1 MHIEWNDLQV
11 LIAVADA
18 GSISGASKRLQVTQP
33 TVSRRIAE
41 LEAVVGEPLFV
52 RTVSGATPTAFAE
65 RLLEPARRMA
75 EWAAEVDRTAERAET
90 RPRGSVRI
98 TAPPGIAFDFLAPFA
113 AWLRPRLPEVFLEV
127 VSTAEIVDLSRREAD
142 LALRLAAPAARDL
155 TTLATL
161 DLEVAAFGS
170 EAYAK
175 SLPRGCKPS
184 DVQWIGWA
192 PPFDHLSP
200 NPELA
205 RLIPGF
211 RPVFASDDFI
221 VQQRAAEAGVGAI
234 FLGRV
239 EHRFS
244 TGSRLVE
251 LDVDIGRIDR
261 TLHLVA
267 ARSALQIPRIRAVA
281 DLLAAELG
289 RAVAKKRPDRG
300 GRHRR

>member
-1 MHIEWNDLQV
+1 MHIAWNDLQI

-18 GSISGASKRLQVTQP
+18 GSLSAASKRLRVTQP

-41 LEAVVGEPLFV
+41 LEAAVGEPLFV

-113 AWLRPRLPEVFLEV
+113 AWMRPKLPEVFLEV
-127 VSTAEIVDLSRREAD
+127 VSTVEYVDLSRREAD
-142 LALRLAAPAARDL
+142 LALRFAPPAARDVK
-155 TTLATL
+155 TLAAL

-170 EAYAK
+170 PSYAR
-175 SLPRGCKPS
+175 SLPRRPKPAE
-184 DVQWIGWA
+184 VQWIGWA
-192 PPFDHLSP
+192 HPFEHLSP

-221 VQQRAAEAGVGAI
+221 VQQRAAEEGLGAI
-234 FLGRV
+234 FLGQV

-244 TGSRLVE
+244 TGTRLVE
-251 LDVDIGRIDR
+251 LDVDLGPIER
-261 TLHLVA
+261 TLHLLA
-267 ARSALQIPRIRAVA
+267 SRSALEIPRIRAVA
-281 DLLAAELG
+281 DLLVAELG
-289 RAVAKKRPDRG
+289 RTVTKRRSK
-300 GRHRR
+300 RRR